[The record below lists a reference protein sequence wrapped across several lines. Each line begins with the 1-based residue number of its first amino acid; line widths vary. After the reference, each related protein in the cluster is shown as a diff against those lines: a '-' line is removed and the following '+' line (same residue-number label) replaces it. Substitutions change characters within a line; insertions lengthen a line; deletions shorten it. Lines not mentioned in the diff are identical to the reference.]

1 MTESRKQSTNSL
13 PLSALSIPGFVDV
26 YADNREAVV
35 NHGPKLLK
43 VFSIHIKSIKKRIY
57 HNFPILSQKSS
68 RLAYEFRLEI
78 PRHEGY

>member
-1 MTESRKQSTNSL
+1 MTESRKQSMNSL

-43 VFSIHIKSIKKRIY
+43 VFSIHIKSKEENI
-57 HNFPILSQKSS
+57 S
-68 RLAYEFRLEI
+68 
-78 PRHEGY
+78 